1 MKDSIQNKEN
11 TKNSTI
17 VMVFTLI
24 SRLLGIVKAR
34 VITTAFGAT
43 SIADVINVAFYLPNN
58 LRKIFAEGAITSAFI
73 PSLTKSKEKS
83 FRNHLLSLMLTF
95 QLILFSI
102 IILLFV
108 FFGRQIFGFISAFEG
123 SELDLGAKLLPYFIG
138 FLAFISIA
146 NIFSAVLQT
155 DKKFFVYGF
164 APLFFSITL
173 IIFVSLTNKKLGAMS
188 MAYGVLIASFIQ
200 FLFTFN
206 LTLKNGYS
214 IKLSFDFKDKEFKR
228 ILHLWLIV
236 LSSSIAT
243 ILSQQFSTYLAST
256 LDTGSAT
263 AFSNSMIFFSTPYGI
278 VNAGFIT
285 VVYPLLAES
294 YETKNAKAFKENIS
308 YGIEGMINL
317 FIPATILLMFLSK
330 EFVAILLQNGK
341 FTYEN
346 TTLTASIIF
355 YLVIGLTIIGIYS
368 LLNKCL
374 IAIKKEKLSLVLNI
388 SQAAIDVVLSLILIN
403 KIGVIALPIA
413 NSISFLVLLVIH
425 IFYLKEQI
433 SISHMIKT
441 LIKTL
446 AANIPLVIALFVYK
460 IYTPLWYISGST
472 LINLLK
478 MILLCAVL
486 GIIILVSYSLF
497 KIPFIQYFKKSKKII

>member
-17 VMVFTLI
+17 VMVLTLI
-24 SRLLGIVKAR
+24 SRLLGIIKAR

-43 SIADVINVAFYLPNN
+43 STADVINVAFYLPNN

-83 FRNHLLSLMLTF
+83 YRNHLLSLMLTF

-108 FFGRQIFGFISAFEG
+108 FFGRQIFAFISAFDG
-123 SELDLGAKLLPYFIG
+123 NELELGAKLLPYFIA
-138 FLAFISIA
+138 FLSFISIA
-146 NIFSAVLQT
+146 NIFSAILQT
-155 DKKFFVYGF
+155 DKKFFIYGI
-164 APLFFSITL
+164 APLFFSISL
-173 IIFVSLTNKKLGAMS
+173 IIFVSLTNKELGAMS

-200 FLFTFN
+200 FLFTMN

-214 IKLSFDFKDKEFKR
+214 IKLSLNFKDNEFKR

-236 LSSSIAT
+236 IGSSVAA

-294 YETKNAKAFKENIS
+294 YEENNIKAFKANIL

-341 FTYEN
+341 FTFEN
-346 TTLTASIIF
+346 TKLTASIIF
-355 YLVIGLTIIGIYS
+355 YLVIGLTIIGLYS

-374 IAIKKEKLSLVLNI
+374 ISIRKEKLSLVLNI
-388 SQAAIDVVLSLILIN
+388 SQAVIDVILSILLIN

-413 NSISFLVLLVIH
+413 NSVSFFIVLIIH
-425 IFYLKEQI
+425 IIYLKDQI
-433 SISHMIKT
+433 SIAHIF
-441 LIKTL
+441 KTL
-446 AANIPLVIALFVYK
+446 AKTLLANIPLVIALIIYK
-460 IYTPLWYISGST
+460 MYSSLWYIDGST
-472 LINLLK
+472 FMNLFK
-478 MILLCAVL
+478 MILLCSVL
-486 GIIILVSYSLF
+486 ALIILISYSLF
-497 KIPFIQYFKKSKKII
+497 KIPFIQYFKKSKNY